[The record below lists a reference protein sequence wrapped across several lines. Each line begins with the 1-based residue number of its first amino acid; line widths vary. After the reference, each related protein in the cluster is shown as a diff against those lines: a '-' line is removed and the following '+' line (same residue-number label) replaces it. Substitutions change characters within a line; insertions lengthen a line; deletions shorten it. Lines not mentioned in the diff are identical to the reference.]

1 MQVGKCEREK
11 IKVMVLYRM
20 EDKIPDFGT
29 GPPTTWGT
37 YGKKVG
43 NNKANRE
50 LMVRNKSLAL

>member
-11 IKVMVLYRM
+11 IKVMVLHRM
-20 EDKIPDFGT
+20 EDNIPDFGT
-29 GPPTTWGT
+29 GPPKTWGT